1 MNIPADSQWGFDKSA
16 ALAERFIWLSET
28 GSTND
33 DAAALARN
41 AADPAPAYTVVVTD
55 SQTAGRG
62 RLGRTWVASSGKTLA
77 ISVLVRP
84 ESLFATPDSLAW
96 LPLISGISM
105 TRAVQAEL
113 DALRE
118 LHADEDEYAP
128 EQAIARLKWPND
140 VLINGF
146 KVSGILTELLAD
158 QQAVVIGSGLNLT
171 LDEHDLPT
179 LTSTSLMLAAGAQP
193 DADRVL
199 AHYLTGL
206 RARIE
211 TLVQHAGNADAA
223 GLLAEVTEL
232 CGTLGAAVRVDLPA
246 EQELTGVAESIDT
259 SGRLLVRAH
268 SGELHA
274 IAAGD
279 VTHLRLDA

>member
-33 DAAALARN
+33 DAAALARD
-41 AADPAPAYTVVVTD
+41 AADPAPEYTVVVTD

-84 ESLFATPDSLAW
+84 ESMFAVPDSLAW

-105 TRAVQAEL
+105 TRAVQAEI
-113 DALRE
+113 DAL
-118 LHADEDEYAP
+118 APNGDEDEYAP
-128 EQAIARLKWPND
+128 ERAIARLKWPND
-140 VLINGF
+140 VLIDGF

-199 AHYLTGL
+199 AQYLSGL
-206 RARIE
+206 RERIE
-211 TLVQHAGNADAA
+211 RLVQHAGDAEAA
-223 GLLAEVTEL
+223 GLLAEVSEL
-232 CGTLGAAVRVDLPA
+232 CGTLGAAVRVDLPG
-246 EQELTGVAESIDT
+246 ERELTGLAESIDA
-259 SGRLLVRAH
+259 SGRLNVRAH